1 MRSDALL
8 VLTRWLFPLV
18 LSDVL
23 LPTGRDRRSAEVR
36 GLLLT
41 VILLVVRGAWERD
54 DAVVDR
60 LSPFMSSKERD
71 EREDR

>member
-41 VILLVVRGAWERD
+41 VILLVVRD